1 MSKFY
6 FNIFTFHLNN
16 LKSISGTLRKPTNEL
31 IEFETG
37 ESKAESFY

>member
-6 FNIFTFHLNN
+6 FKMFIFHLNN
-16 LKSISGTLRKPTNEL
+16 LKSISGTLSKPTKEL